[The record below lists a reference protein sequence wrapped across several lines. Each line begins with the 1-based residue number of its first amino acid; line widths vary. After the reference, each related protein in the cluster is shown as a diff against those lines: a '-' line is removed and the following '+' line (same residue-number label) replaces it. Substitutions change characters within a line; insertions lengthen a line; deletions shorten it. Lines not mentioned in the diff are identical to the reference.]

1 MKMKHFILPAI
12 MLLLGTMAPLSA
24 QTAGSNDEE
33 PVFVQIENKP
43 EFEGGWTAF
52 EAYFQNNL
60 RYPKKAVKERIEGKV
75 LVKFIVEKDGSVSN
89 AEVIRSVSKELD
101 KEALRV
107 IRNMPKWKPGT
118 LKGKPVRCSF
128 TVPVTFRISEE

>member
-1 MKMKHFILPAI
+1 

-43 EFEGGWTAF
+43 EFKGGWTAF

-101 KEALRV
+101 KKALRV